1 MNRYSKDRLVFWLFL
16 LPALV
21 AFLIVVVIPFFMGIY
36 YSMTDWTAISGRNI
50 NWVGLENY
58 ANMWSDVQFRYS
70 FIRTFIFTV
79 LSVVTIN
86 SVALFLAYLVTR
98 DVKFRNFFRA
108 GFFLPNLIGG
118 LVLGYIWQF
127 IFKSVIPP
135 LGGLLGIKAIEEAVI
150 LGDATL
156 TLFGL
161 VFAYT
166 WQYAGYIMM
175 IYVAAILN
183 VPKSLIEAC
192 EIDGANFWQ
201 KFRNI
206 TVPMIAQAITIT
218 SFLTLVN
225 SFKQY
230 DIIVA
235 LTGGGP
241 STVYGAAK
249 DVVNSTELL
258 AVHIYEVAFVYN
270 DMAGGQAK
278 AIIFFLVLSVVS
290 IAQVVYNKKR
300 EVEL

>member
-70 FIRTFIFTV
+70 FIRTFVFTV